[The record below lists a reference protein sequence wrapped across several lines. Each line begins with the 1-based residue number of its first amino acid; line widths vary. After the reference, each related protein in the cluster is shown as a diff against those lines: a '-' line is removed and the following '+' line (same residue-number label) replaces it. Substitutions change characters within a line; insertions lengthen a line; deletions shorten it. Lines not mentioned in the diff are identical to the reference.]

1 MESKLTSIILKRG
14 DITKENVDVIVNAAN
29 SGLSGGGG
37 VDGAIHREG
46 GPGIL
51 DECMRIKKAHGGC
64 PTGSAVMTKGGNLR
78 AKYVIHAV
86 GPVWGGGKA
95 KEAELLTSAY
105 HKSLELAS
113 NAGCKT
119 VAFPAI
125 STGAYHYPPEEAADI
140 AIRTCAATAIKLPTI
155 KEIRFV
161 LFSNEM
167 LAIFKKVYDR
177 LQKAAE

>member
-1 MESKLTSIILKRG
+1 MEPKRAAIILKRG
-14 DITKENVDVIVNAAN
+14 DITKENVDAIVNAAN
-29 SGLSGGGG
+29 NALSGGGG

-46 GPGIL
+46 GPSIL
-51 DECMRIKKAHGGC
+51 EECRRIRETEGHC
-64 PTGSAVMTKGGNLR
+64 PTGSAVITRAGNLR

-86 GPVWGGGKA
+86 GPVWGGGRQ

-105 HKSLELAS
+105 HKSLELAVK
-113 NAGCKT
+113 AGCTT

-125 STGAYHYPPEEAADI
+125 STGAFHYPAAEAADI
-140 AIRTCAATAIKLPTI
+140 AIRTCAATSHQLPEL

-167 LAIFKKVYDR
+167 LSIFKKVYER
-177 LQKAAE
+177 FEKGL